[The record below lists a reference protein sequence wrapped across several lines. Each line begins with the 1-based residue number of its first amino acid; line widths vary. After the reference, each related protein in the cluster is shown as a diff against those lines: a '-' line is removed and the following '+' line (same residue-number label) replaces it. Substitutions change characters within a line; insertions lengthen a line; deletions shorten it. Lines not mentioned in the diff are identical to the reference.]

1 MKNRENMKKVIVI
14 GAGVAGLCAATK
26 LQKNGFEVTLIEKNN
41 FVGGLATGYYKN
53 GFYIDACLHW
63 LMGTKN
69 NTIINSIWR
78 DIGGLTDDIE
88 IIKLDNFA
96 TFEMNGQTVRFG
108 RDIDKTEKEWLEI
121 SPIDK
126 KEIIKFFNCVRALMN
141 IWNVSQQVNK
151 DEHIHFWDLIKN
163 SKEIYKGL
171 RKQREQFFSHF
182 KSKLLQFA
190 IKYGETGY
198 NNTLFFM
205 IVYAS
210 FCTGDSNIPYGG
222 IIPLINRVK
231 EYYLSLGGELILKT
245 EVKEIMVKDDKAIG
259 VQLDDKTIYADYVIS
274 AVDPFYTLENLLK
287 KKYRF
292 KKFEKL
298 DLNVKKNP
306 ISSCFNVFISVK
318 EYEKEIEVPTVLSIK
333 TIMVGTKNVDGLLI
347 RPYSFDEN
355 FSKED
360 TTVISF
366 FIDQDQEDFSFYKN
380 LDEETYSKYKQNK
393 AEQIIDVF
401 LNRYPQY
408 KNKVE
413 LLTCFTPLELNKL
426 TNTRYGALQAYSF
439 TDKSFFYEIDGTL
452 KGLDNFFMCTQWN
465 RSIGGSPSAILA
477 GNKIADKIIKNSN
490 K

>member
-1 MKNRENMKKVIVI
+1 MKKVIVI

-26 LQKNGFEVTLIEKNN
+26 LSKNGYEVTIIEKNN
-41 FVGGLATGYYKN
+41 FAGGLATGYYKN

-69 NTIINSIWR
+69 NTIINSIWK
-78 DIGGLTDDIE
+78 DIGGITDDTK
-88 IIKLDNFA
+88 IIRLDNFA
-96 TFEMNGQTVRFG
+96 TFEMDGKTVRFG
-108 RDIDKTEKEWLEI
+108 RDLNKTEQEWLEI

-126 KEIIKFFNCVRALMN
+126 KEITKFFNCIRALEN
-141 IWNVSQQVNK
+141 VWNVSQQVDK
-151 DEHIHFWDLIKN
+151 EEHIHFWDLIKN
-163 SKEIYKGL
+163 SKEIYRGL
-171 RKQREQFFSHF
+171 RKQRDKFSLHF

-205 IVYAS
+205 LVYAS
-210 FCTGDSNIPYGG
+210 FCTGDSNVPYGG

-231 EYYLSLGGELILKT
+231 EYYLSLGGELLLNE
-245 EVKEIMVKDDKAIG
+245 EVKEILTIDNKAVG
-259 VQLDDKTIYADYVIS
+259 VVTNNGTYYGDYVIS
-274 AVDPFYTLENLLK
+274 AVDPIYTLDNLLK

-292 KKFEKL
+292 KKYEKL
-298 DLNVKKNP
+298 DKKVKKNP
-306 ISSCFNVFISVK
+306 ISSCFNVFIGVHDYK
-318 EYEKEIEVPTVLSIK
+318 NDIEVPTVLSINPIK
-333 TIMVGTKNVDGLLI
+333 VGTKSVDGLLI
-347 RPYSFDEN
+347 RPYSFD
-355 FSKED
+355 D
-360 TTVISF
+360 SF
-366 FIDQDQEDFSFYKN
+366 FKGDSCVVSFYIDQDQADFNYYKN
-380 LDEETYSKYKQNK
+380 LKESYYANYKKEK
-393 AEQIIDVF
+393 AEEIINIF
-401 LNRYPQY
+401 LKRYPQY

-452 KGLDNFFMCTQWN
+452 KGLDNFYMCTQWN

-477 GNKIADKIIKNSN
+477 GNKIADKILKNSN